1 MDFSKNLHIRCTNE
15 EAIELAHRLTINEGL
30 DITNCY
36 FEAFDKLYKSGKN
49 IQQYELCN
57 IIYTLGF
64 LSGSRAIRERNK
76 QDK

>member
-15 EAIELAHRLTINEGL
+15 EAIELAHHLTLNEGL

-49 IQQYELCN
+49 IQEYELCN

-64 LSGSRAIRERNK
+64 LSGSRAIRERK
-76 QDK
+76 KKK